1 MAVPTPFNLMQW
13 IDDNREL
20 LRPPVLNQTL
30 WKATSDF
37 IVMVVGGPNVRTDY
51 HDDPFEEFFYQL
63 KGDIVLEVVDEG
75 KRCEIPIREGG
86 VLLLPAH
93 VRHRPQRPQPE
104 SVGLVVERIRPP
116 DVLDAFEW
124 YCEECINRLH
134 RREVHVANI
143 VRDLPPVFEEYYG
156 NSDLQVCKKCGFHNP
171 RKPTDAKSVCIG
183 TAAAN

>member
-1 MAVPTPFNLMQW
+1 MALPTSFNLMQW
-13 IDDNREL
+13 VDENREL
-20 LRPPVLNQTL
+20 LRPPILNQTL

-63 KGDIVLEVVDEG
+63 KGDIVLDVVAEG
-75 KRCEIPIREGG
+75 RRHEIPIREGG

-93 VRHRPQRPQPE
+93 VRHRPQRQQPD
-104 SVGLVVERIRPP
+104 SVGLVVERVRPP
-116 DVLDAFEW
+116 GVLDAFEW
-124 YCEECINRLH
+124 YCEECAHRLH

-156 NSDLQVCKKCGFHNP
+156 DPDLQLCTNCGFRNP
-171 RKPTDAKSVCIG
+171 RKPTDPQALHAG
-183 TAAAN
+183 TAPAR

>member
-1 MAVPTPFNLMQW
+1 MVSLASFNLTQW
-13 IDDNREL
+13 IDENREL

-63 KGDIVLEVVDEG
+63 KGDIALDVVQEGRRAEVPIPEG
-75 KRCEIPIREGG
+75 S

-93 VRHRPQRPQPE
+93 ARHRPQRPQPE
-104 SVGLVVERIRPP
+104 SVGLVVERVRPP
-116 DVLDAFEW
+116 GVLDAFEW
-124 YCEECINRLH
+124 YCEECTNLLH

-156 NSDLQVCKKCGFHNP
+156 NPDLQLCKSCGFRNP
-171 RKPTDAKSVCIG
+171 CKPANPKRLGAGVS
-183 TAAAN
+183 AAE

>member
-1 MAVPTPFNLMQW
+1 MALLASFNLTQW
-13 IDDNREL
+13 IDENREL

-37 IVMVVGGPNVRTDY
+37 IIMVVGGPNVRTDY

-75 KRCEIPIREGG
+75 KRRDIPIREGS

-93 VRHRPQRPQPE
+93 VRHRPQRPQPD
-104 SVGLVVERIRPP
+104 SVGLVVERVRPP

-124 YCEECINRLH
+124 YCEECVSLLH
-134 RREVHVANI
+134 RREVQVANI

-156 NSDLQVCKKCGFHNP
+156 NPDLQLCKSCGFRNP
-171 RKPTDAKSVCIG
+171 RKPTDPSNLRAGAAMAK
-183 TAAAN
+183 